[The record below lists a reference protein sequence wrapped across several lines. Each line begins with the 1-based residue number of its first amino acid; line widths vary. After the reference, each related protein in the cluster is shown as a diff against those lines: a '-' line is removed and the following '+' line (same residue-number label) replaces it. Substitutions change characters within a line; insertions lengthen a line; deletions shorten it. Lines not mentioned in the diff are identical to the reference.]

1 VWDGLIADVTVPPL
15 RGSAQATEIIALV
28 SGPNSSLRLLWRGI
42 AEETKL
48 SQPLAGAATSDG
60 AKAQPGA
67 ASAPAVSTQSRISAV
82 LAPAAT
88 AAQPVYGQPVEVHF
102 REFQEFVGGTG
113 GGPAP
118 IDEVLGDLANL
129 YQKLNAAPVSGAAP
143 GAGSVGELIAAARKL
158 DAGAAR
164 MPGPIAG
171 IARKIAREVPGASF
185 GGVKAQIDNDWKEK
199 VLKLCVQALDG
210 RYPLQRTAQADV
222 TPDDFAKLFAPNGLI
237 DGFFNSELRQFVDT
251 SHTPWR
257 SQNADFPIAPEA
269 LQQFQLAAKIRDS
282 FFAAGSNPTVRFEI
296 TPLSIDSDAK
306 KAVLTVDG
314 QEVPYEGGLARPMVV
329 QWPGPG
335 NVRQSEIAIEG
346 VDGQKATLQRGGAWS
361 LFRLLDRG

>member
-1 VWDGLIADVTVPPL
+1 
-15 RGSAQATEIIALV
+15 
-28 SGPNSSLRLLWRGI
+28 
-42 AEETKL
+42 
-48 SQPLAGAATSDG
+48 
-60 AKAQPGA
+60 
-67 ASAPAVSTQSRISAV
+67 
-82 LAPAAT
+82 
-88 AAQPVYGQPVEVHF
+88 
-102 REFQEFVGGTG
+102 
-113 GGPAP
+113 
-118 IDEVLGDLANL
+118 
-129 YQKLNAAPVSGAAP
+129 
-143 GAGSVGELIAAARKL
+143 
-158 DAGAAR
+158 
-164 MPGPIAG
+164 
-171 IARKIAREVPGASF
+171 
-185 GGVKAQIDNDWKEK
+185 
-199 VLKLCVQALDG
+199 
-210 RYPLQRTAQADV
+210 
-222 TPDDFAKLFAPNGLI
+222 
-237 DGFFNSELRQFVDT
+237 LRQFVDT

-361 LFRLLDRG
+361 LFRLLDAAQLERLGGPDRWRATFVVGAHRVVYELHAGSVVNPLAARELDRFRCPRGL